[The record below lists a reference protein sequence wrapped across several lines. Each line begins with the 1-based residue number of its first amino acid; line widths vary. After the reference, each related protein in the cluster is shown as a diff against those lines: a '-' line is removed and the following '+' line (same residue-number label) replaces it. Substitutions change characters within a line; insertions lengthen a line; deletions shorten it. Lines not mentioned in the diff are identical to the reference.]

1 MNQIVRQKQ
10 MCELIARRGECSIE
24 ELIDRFEISGMTVRR
39 DLQSL
44 ADQGKVIRTHGGA
57 AMAERISF
65 EFEFLNRVR
74 EHHAAKEAIAA
85 AAAAEIKDGE
95 SVMLDSGTTTLE
107 LAKRLR
113 GDCPNVRVSENGTV
127 PFAGRQ
133 CPEGV
138 VDTKIRTGPLQ
149 GRGGLTVITSSLP
162 IAAQLQYDQRIE
174 VLLLGGRLR
183 ASSPDLAG
191 ALTESNLETLRADVA
206 FLGADAVDSHGA
218 VYQQSPELARMLTK
232 MAASAGRVFV
242 VADASKLGKTALWR
256 FGRLADWAALITDPS
271 ADRSILASLKKSGV
285 RVIKA
290 PY

>member
-10 MCELIARRGECSIE
+10 MCELIAQRSECSIE
-24 ELIDRFEISGMTVRR
+24 QLMERFGISGMTVRR
-39 DLQSL
+39 DLRSL

-74 EHHAAKEAIAA
+74 ENLPAKQAIAA
-85 AAAAEIKDGE
+85 CAVRQIKDGE

-107 LAKRLR
+107 LAKQLR
-113 GDCPNVRVSENGTV
+113 G
-127 PFAGRQ
+127 
-133 CPEGV
+133 
-138 VDTKIRTGPLQ
+138 RT
-149 GRGGLTVITSSLP
+149 GLTVITSSLP
-162 IAAQLQYDQRIE
+162 IAAQLQYDEGIQ

-191 ALTESNLETLRADVA
+191 AITESNLDALRADVA
-206 FLGADAVDSHGA
+206 FLGADAIDFRGA
-218 VYQQSPELARMLTK
+218 VYQESPELARMLTK

-242 VADASKLGKTALWR
+242 VADAAKLGRTALWR
-256 FGRLADWAALITDPS
+256 FGRLADWSALITDAS
-271 ADRSILASLKKSGV
+271 ADRSALASLKKAGV

-290 PY
+290 G